1 MSHYFTNNN
10 ELEHDIRTLELS
22 LQGTNLTLIT
32 DRGVFSNKEIDE
44 GSIVLL
50 KSIIKSIDVKG
61 EVLDVGCGYGT
72 LGLYL
77 AARYPEIKVTMF
89 DINERAVSLTSENAK
104 RNNLTNTHVYVD
116 SDYQALPKQ
125 TFNLIVI
132 NPPIHAGK
140 KVYYPLLSEARDY
153 LTDGGILM
161 FVIRKSHGAKS
172 AAKYLSD
179 YYSNITLIQKD
190 AGFYVYHAQK

>member
-116 SDYQALPKQ
+116 SDYQALLKH

-140 KVYYPLLSEARDY
+140 KAYYPLLSAVRDY

-179 YYSNITLIQKD
+179 YYSNITLMQKD

>member
-1 MSHYFTNNN
+1 
-10 ELEHDIRTLELS
+10 
-22 LQGTNLTLIT
+22 
-32 DRGVFSNKEIDE
+32 
-44 GSIVLL
+44 
-50 KSIIKSIDVKG
+50 
-61 EVLDVGCGYGT
+61 
-72 LGLYL
+72 
-77 AARYPEIKVTMF
+77 MF

-104 RNNLTNTHVYVD
+104 RNKLTNTHVYVD
-116 SDYQALPKQ
+116 SDYQALPKH

-140 KVYYPLLSEARDY
+140 KAYYPLLSAARDY

>member
-61 EVLDVGCGYGT
+61 EVLDVGVVTGR
-72 LGLYL
+72 L
-77 AARYPEIKVTMF
+77 AYI
-89 DINERAVSLTSENAK
+89 
-104 RNNLTNTHVYVD
+104 
-116 SDYQALPKQ
+116 
-125 TFNLIVI
+125 
-132 NPPIHAGK
+132 
-140 KVYYPLLSEARDY
+140 
-153 LTDGGILM
+153 
-161 FVIRKSHGAKS
+161 
-172 AAKYLSD
+172 
-179 YYSNITLIQKD
+179 
-190 AGFYVYHAQK
+190 